1 MFCQELNSMLC
12 STCSIFKPLL
22 YKGEWPLKKMGRE
35 GSNMTDFFQEAGTFF
50 TKKNSLFFKSSINLV
65 RGWNETNNSRSSY
78 SGKTYIITA
87 WPVKHGVNQL
97 TESGEIIVQQ
107 LAFQSVGH
115 CFVDT
120 EYSQSVIKQPLTQSF
135 RQFVTHYICKSFS
148 LPVSQSLGHPV
159 YQVLR

>member
-35 GSNMTDFFQEAGTFF
+35 GSNMTFF
-50 TKKNSLFFKSSINLV
+50 TKKNSLFSKSSINLV

-107 LAFQSVGH
+107 LACQSVGH

-120 EYSQSVIKQPLTQSF
+120 EYSQSVIKHSITQSF

-148 LPVSQSLGHPV
+148 LPVSPSLGHPV

>member
-1 MFCQELNSMLC
+1 M
-12 STCSIFKPLL
+12 
-22 YKGEWPLKKMGRE
+22 
-35 GSNMTDFFQEAGTFF
+35 
-50 TKKNSLFFKSSINLV
+50 

-87 WPVKHGVNQL
+87 WPVKHGVYQL

-159 YQVLR
+159 YQVLRKAVSLSVRQWVSHSVRRSVPHLVTQSVGKAQLHPSPLSSFPSTSRFRIPHDEIM

>member
-1 MFCQELNSMLC
+1 M
-12 STCSIFKPLL
+12 
-22 YKGEWPLKKMGRE
+22 
-35 GSNMTDFFQEAGTFF
+35 
-50 TKKNSLFFKSSINLV
+50 
-65 RGWNETNNSRSSY
+65 
-78 SGKTYIITA
+78 
-87 WPVKHGVNQL
+87 KHGVNQL

-148 LPVSQSLGHPV
+148 LPVSQVTWSPSLSSA
-159 YQVLR
+159 QVGSHLVTQSIKCSGRQSLCQSDSESVTQSGAQSLTLSLSR